1 MPYVDVAMRGYTS
14 NDDFGN
20 SDDMN
25 QISILF
31 IYYNITHP
39 RKYDLV
45 DVSRFLTRFFNARL
59 VMIAWSVQLQY

>member
-1 MPYVDVAMRGYTS
+1 MDWDTVDLDTK
-14 NDDFGN
+14 
-20 SDDMN
+20 
-25 QISILF
+25 LF